1 MSLPSE
7 VVPSH
12 SVRLTYHF
20 ATKQNTTCAVYIT
33 HTVNITCDANITYP
47 FRANQSA
54 VYPTWKAEKERK
66 NMRKLKNPI
75 SICLCICMCLG
86 MIFSVLIASGTTVS
100 YAADTKRELWLIDDV
115 NYALVKGTRTALSE
129 TEDLSP
135 YQNDTGTM
143 YIPVSIICTYMG
155 ASYTYDVESGAVNI
169 TLSNKSV
176 VALTVGSVE
185 WTLGGTEQEDFLIP
199 VEVKNGTPFLSILMI
214 NGIFGT
220 YNYYDSSMGLV
231 IFDTRSVTGYS
242 ATTSSWSSQVTTIS
256 SIVMDRPAGTEV
268 LADLEN
274 NAGSTTH
281 PRLLVN
287 QEKFDDMRETYNLA
301 VKRDAYYNGIS
312 LQVRN
317 GVNCF
322 NKYFTV
328 NERGEVEWKSEEM
341 RQSVRQPHYLYDE
354 NGNRLIGVTEY
365 TYTDATTGEE
375 VTLKLADGLPGDGY
389 DYGGRSNVNTFTSM
403 MRNLAFAWQITEEDK
418 YADAF
423 YLYAIELDKWEHWG
437 EGHFLNVA
445 DGSYSYAIGFDWIYH
460 AFDNEPEK
468 RDQMADI
475 LYRKGMMKGYYSIKY
490 DTTNYKYSSWNSNN
504 DNIDDVCDFSVSRAG
519 KHAWRT
525 IQRTNNWQTVCG
537 AGMIV
542 SALALAEYE
551 DYQDECAYV
560 IENYVKSVE
569 NCLAQFAPDGS
580 YPESPT
586 YWEYC
591 VETYMNTLV
600 AFEECCGES
609 YGYKDVVGLYESYY
623 YAIGITDS
631 DYNIWSYHDTSP
643 TTLGA
648 SYFYLAA
655 KVYNDPNLAAYR
667 NTMIFD
673 RGWSMALMDILFYN
687 PANDNAEFSAPLD
700 YNFKGIY
707 TATFR
712 SSYDEDATYA
722 GLHTGPTVHDHSDFD
737 CGNFILSM
745 DGIQWCGDPGSEN
758 YNVTG
763 FWDTS
768 NGGKRFKLYRKSLE
782 GHSSIIIRS
791 SELVHGQKWVQLSGS
806 FPVINTF
813 YTDNEGGYAI
823 SDMKGQYGSTCKS
836 AYRGV
841 LMTNSRRTVVL
852 QDEITFSSA
861 TSLTWVL
868 NLIGQVEIAKDGK
881 SLTTFMWD
889 GNEKKT
895 MRVTLLTEDDSL
907 TFRKLKSNE
916 TVLDSTYTTYKTG
929 DTLACDT
936 EPRIVIEAN
945 NVTEF
950 NVAVV
955 FEMIGHK
962 DEVVGYEKV
971 KMSDWTTC
979 TDEWVNEA
987 NKDIIYPGQEPTYKY
1002 QASHFAGAN
1011 RDLRNAGDDFAKVG
1025 EILARTLIY
1034 LTDYDKKNDTVLR
1047 EVEQYMQY
1055 VTRYNYEVEKIN
1067 NSFMDVYLGVVPANP
1082 VAAITSGA

>member
-1 MSLPSE
+1 
-7 VVPSH
+7 
-12 SVRLTYHF
+12 
-20 ATKQNTTCAVYIT
+20 
-33 HTVNITCDANITYP
+33 
-47 FRANQSA
+47 
-54 VYPTWKAEKERK
+54 
-66 NMRKLKNPI
+66 
-75 SICLCICMCLG
+75 
-86 MIFSVLIASGTTVS
+86 MIFSVLIASGVNVS
-100 YAADTKRELWLIDDV
+100 LAADTKRELWLVDDV
-115 NYALVKGTRTALSE
+115 NYALVKGTRKALSE

-143 YIPVSIICTYMG
+143 YIPVSIICDYIG
-155 ASYTYDVESGAVNI
+155 ASYTYDEETGAVSISLNNGN
-169 TLSNKSV
+169 TA
-176 VALTVGSVE
+176 ALTVGSME
-185 WTLGGTEQEDFLIP
+185 WTLNGTEQEDFLIP
-199 VEVKNGTPFLSILMI
+199 VEVKGRTPFLSILMI

-242 ATTSSWSSQVTTIS
+242 KTSSSWSSQISTIS
-256 SIVMDRPAGTEV
+256 SFIMDRPAGTQV
-268 LADLEN
+268 LADLEAT
-274 NAGSTTH
+274 AGSDTH
-281 PRLLVN
+281 PRLLID
-287 QEKFDDMRETYNLA
+287 QEKFDDMRLTYNLA
-301 VKRDAYYNGIS
+301 VNRDAYYNGIS
-312 LQVRN
+312 SQVRQ
-317 GVNCF
+317 GINCF
-322 NKYFTV
+322 NKYFAV
-328 NERGEVEWKSEEM
+328 NEKGEVEWKSEEM
-341 RQSVRQPHYLYDE
+341 RESVRQPHYLYDE
-354 NGNRLIGVTEY
+354 NGNRLVGVTEY

-403 MRNLAFAWQITEEDK
+403 MKNLAFTWQITKEQQ

-468 RDQMADI
+468 RDEMADI

-537 AGMIV
+537 GGMIV

-560 IENYVKSVE
+560 IENYIKSVE

-591 VETYMNTLV
+591 VETYMNTLI
-600 AFEECCGES
+600 AFEESCGKS

-623 YAIGITDS
+623 YAIGISDS

-648 SYFYLAA
+648 SYFYLASE
-655 KVYNDPNLAAYR
+655 VYDDDNLAAYR
-667 NTMIFD
+667 NTMIFE
-673 RGWSMALMDILFYN
+673 RGWSMSLMDILFYD
-687 PANDNAEFSAPLD
+687 PAKKNVEFNADLD
-700 YNFKGIY
+700 YNFQGIY

-712 SSYDEDATYA
+712 SSYDADATYA
-722 GLHTGPTVHDHSDFD
+722 GLHVGPTVHDHSDFD
-737 CGNFILSM
+737 CGNFMLSM
-745 DGIQWCGDPGSEN
+745 GGVLWCGDPGSED
-758 YNVTG
+758 YNVDG

-768 NGGKRFKLYRKSLE
+768 NGGRRFKLYRKSLE
-782 GHSSIIIRS
+782 AHSTIVIRS
-791 SELVHGQKWVQLSGS
+791 NELVHGQKWVQLSGS
-806 FPVINTF
+806 FPTINT
-813 YTDNEGGYAI
+813 YYSDAEGGYAV
-823 SDMKGQYGSTCKS
+823 SDMKGQYGSTCTS

-852 QDEITFSSA
+852 QDEIKFSSA

-868 NLIGQVEIAKDGK
+868 NLQGQMEISKDGK
-881 SLTTFMWD
+881 TVTTFVWD

-895 MRVTLLTEDDSL
+895 LRVTLITDDDTL
-907 TFRKLKSNE
+907 RFRKLKTYE
-916 TVLDSTYTTYKTG
+916 TVLSSTKTKENSGDSR
-929 DTLACDT
+929 ACDP
-936 EPRIVIEAN
+936 ESRIVIEAN
-945 NVTEF
+945 DVTDF

-955 FEMIGHK
+955 FEMLGHK
-962 DEVVGYEKV
+962 DEVVTYEKIP
-971 KMSDWTTC
+971 MSEWTTRNG
-979 TDEWVNEA
+979 DWIDEA
-987 NKDIIYPGQEPTYKY
+987 NKDIIYPGQEPVYKY
-1002 QASHFAGAN
+1002 QASHFARAN
-1011 RDLRNAGDDFAKVG
+1011 ADLKKAGEDFAKVG
-1025 EILARTLIY
+1025 QILSETLIY
-1034 LTDYDKKNDTVLR
+1034 LTDYDKKNATVISL
-1047 EVEQYMQY
+1047 VEEYMQY
-1055 VTRYNYEVEKIN
+1055 VKRYNYEVEKVN
-1067 NSFMDVYLGVVPANP
+1067 NAFMDVYLGLVPANP
-1082 VAAITSGA
+1082 VAAINSAN

>member
-1 MSLPSE
+1 
-7 VVPSH
+7 
-12 SVRLTYHF
+12 
-20 ATKQNTTCAVYIT
+20 
-33 HTVNITCDANITYP
+33 
-47 FRANQSA
+47 
-54 VYPTWKAEKERK
+54 
-66 NMRKLKNPI
+66 MRKLKNPI

-115 NYALVKGTRTALSE
+115 NYALVKGTRKALSE

-135 YQNDTGTM
+135 YQTDTGTM
-143 YIPVSIICTYMG
+143 YIPVSIICDYMG

-169 TLSNKSV
+169 SLKSGAN
-176 VALTVGSVE
+176 VALTVGSMA
-185 WTLGGTEQEDFLIP
+185 WTLNGAAQEDFLIP
-199 VEVKNGTPFLSILMI
+199 VQVKNGTPFLSILMI

-242 ATTSSWSSQVTTIS
+242 QTSKSWSSQVNTIS
-256 SIVMDRPAGTEV
+256 SIVMDRPKGTQV
-268 LADLEN
+268 LADLE
-274 NAGSTTH
+274 ATTGSDTH
-281 PRLLVN
+281 PRLLVD
-287 QEKFDDMRETYNLA
+287 QEKFDDMRETYNLG
-301 VKRDAYYNGIS
+301 VNKDAYYSGIS
-312 LQVRN
+312 TQVKH
-317 GVNCF
+317 GINCF
-322 NKYFTV
+322 NKYFTLNDQGV
-328 NERGEVEWKSEEM
+328 VEWKSEEM
-341 RQSVRQPHYLYDE
+341 RISVRQPHYLYDE
-354 NGNRLIGVTEY
+354 NGNRLVGVKEY

-375 VTLKLADGLPGDGY
+375 VTLKLADGLSGDGY

-403 MRNLAFAWQITEEDK
+403 MRNLAFTWQITGEQM

-445 DGSYSYAIGFDWIYH
+445 DGAYSYAIGFDWIYH
-460 AFDNEPEK
+460 AFDDEPEK
-468 RDQMADI
+468 RDEMADI

-490 DTTNYKYSSWNSNN
+490 DGKYTSLVYN
-504 DNIDDVCDFSVSRAG
+504 VPDFSISNRASTTG
-519 KHAWRT
+519 GWRT
-525 IQRTNNWQTVCG
+525 INRTNNWQTVCG
-537 AGMIV
+537 GGMIV

-551 DYQDECAYV
+551 EYQDECAYV
-560 IENYVKSVE
+560 IENYIKSVE
-569 NCLAQFAPDGS
+569 KCLFQFAPDGS

-591 VETYMNTLV
+591 VETLMKTLV
-600 AFEECCGES
+600 AFEESCGRS
-609 YGYKDVVGLYESYY
+609 YGYSDIVGLHESYY
-623 YAIGITDS
+623 YAIGISSS
-631 DYNIWSYHDTSP
+631 DYDIWSYHDTSP
-643 TTLGA
+643 TKIGA
-648 SYFYLAA
+648 SLFYLAA
-655 KVYNDPNLAAYR
+655 DVFDDPNLAAYR
-667 NTMIFD
+667 NEMIT
-673 RGWSMALMDILFYN
+673 RGVTTMALMDILFYN
-687 PANDNAEFSAPLD
+687 PENDGVEFGADLD

-712 SSYDEDATYA
+712 SSYDEDATYM
-722 GLHTGPTVHDHSDFD
+722 GLHVGPTVHDHSDFD

-745 DGIQWCGDPGSEN
+745 GGIQWCGDPGSEN
-758 YNVTG
+758 YNVSG

-782 GHSSIIIRS
+782 GHSSIVIRS
-791 SELVHGQKWVQLSGS
+791 SELVHGQKWVQLSSGS

-823 SDMKGQYGSTCKS
+823 SDMKGQYGSTCTS

-895 MRVTLLTEDDSL
+895 MRVTLLTDDDSL

-936 EPRIVIEAN
+936 EPRIVIEAD

-955 FEMIGHK
+955 FEMLGHK
-962 DEVVGYEKV
+962 DEVVTYEQIP
-971 KMSDWTTC
+971 MAEWTTRNG
-979 TDEWVNEA
+979 DWIEEA

-1011 RDLRNAGDDFAKVG
+1011 RDLKNAGDDFAKIG
-1025 EILARTLIY
+1025 EILSRTLVY
-1034 LTDYDKKNDTVLR
+1034 LTDYDKKNSTVL
-1047 EVEQYMQY
+1047 EQVEQYMQY
-1055 VTRYNYEVEKIN
+1055 VKRYNYEVEKIN
-1067 NSFMDVYLGVVPANP
+1067 NAFMDVYLGIVPANP
-1082 VAAITSGA
+1082 VAAITSGS